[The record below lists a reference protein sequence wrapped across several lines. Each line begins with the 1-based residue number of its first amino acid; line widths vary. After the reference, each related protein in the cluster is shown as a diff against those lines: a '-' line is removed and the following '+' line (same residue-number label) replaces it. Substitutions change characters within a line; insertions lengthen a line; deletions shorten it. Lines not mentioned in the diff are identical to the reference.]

1 MYLKKRKAFTML
13 ELTFVIV
20 VIGILS
26 SIAIPKLTVTRDD
39 AEVSKGR
46 SAVAA
51 LRSALAMERQK
62 KILKGEFD
70 NVTGTELLALI
81 EYGLGPKWVVD
92 GIEDNT
98 FTFTGPDGTCVFT
111 VASNRFTK
119 VECDVS
125 GMSDL

>member
-1 MYLKKRKAFTML
+1 MKKAFTML

-20 VIGILS
+20 IIGILS
-26 SIAIPKLTVTRDD
+26 SIAIPKLAVTRDD

-62 KILKGEFD
+62 KILKGDFD
-70 NVTGTELLALI
+70 DVTGTELLTLI
-81 EYGLGPKWVVD
+81 EYGLGSKWVISGTD
-92 GIEDNT
+92 DNK
-98 FTFTGPDGTCVFT
+98 FTFTGPDGTCEFNV
-111 VASNRFTK
+111 VANRFIKKKDTCG
-119 VECDVS
+119 VA